1 MTDNNPTASQEAQTV
16 DGHPSQLTGIA
27 PDFEDPKVTLAKRQA
42 EENATAAAK
51 NQNPFLE
58 LERIKASD
66 ATPLEKQLAAVEANK
81 KAKKI
86 YHTEVDVNKARME
99 AKPPSNNFF

>member
-1 MTDNNPTASQEAQTV
+1 MTDNNPTTSQEAKTA
-16 DGHPSQLTGIA
+16 DGHSSQLTGIA

-42 EENATAAAK
+42 EDNAAAAAK

-66 ATPLEKQLAAVEANK
+66 ATPLEKQLAAVEAKK

-99 AKPPSNNFF
+99 ARPPSTNFF